1 MQTSPCRHLRAGIS
15 VQASPCRHLGADI
28 SMRTSP
34 LVPYTQ
40 ESLPSRLEFFLFVRG
55 VYVLALY
62 TKENLPSIGW
72 PVSQLAGWP
81 ASWPVSQLA
90 GSLAS
95 WLAGQLAGWP
105 VSQLAGW
112 PAQLGPSLAT
122 PRPSRAYRPPHHLG
136 VLFGSIVH
144 DFSVATFE
152 DRQCTADLANVSSRL
167 HESVTLSVLASSW
180 NRLAGHLRAM
190 QEPLPLIIITILVII
205 IISHTIL

>member
-1 MQTSPCRHLRAGIS
+1 MWLVCTGLS
-15 VQASPCRHLGADI
+15 VLCGLSA
-28 SMRTSP
+28 

-40 ESLPSRLEFFLFVRG
+40 ESLPSRLELFLFVRG

-105 VSQLAGW
+105 VSQPISQPIGLLAG
-112 PAQLGPSLAT
+112 
-122 PRPSRAYRPPHHLG
+122 
-136 VLFGSIVH
+136 
-144 DFSVATFE
+144 
-152 DRQCTADLANVSSRL
+152 
-167 HESVTLSVLASSW
+167 
-180 NRLAGHLRAM
+180 
-190 QEPLPLIIITILVII
+190 
-205 IISHTIL
+205 

>member
-1 MQTSPCRHLRAGIS
+1 MQTSPCRHFRAGIS
-15 VQASPCRHLGADI
+15 VQASSCRHLGADI
-28 SMRTSP
+28 SMRTSR

-112 PAQLGPSLAT
+112 PAQLGPSSAT

-144 DFSVATFE
+144 DFSTATFE
-152 DRQCTADLANVSSRL
+152 DRQCTAECFILPTRECHFVRLGVILEPSRGSSSG
-167 HESVTLSVLASSW
+167 H
-180 NRLAGHLRAM
+180 AGAFA
-190 QEPLPLIIITILVII
+190 TNNNY
-205 IISHTIL
+205 